1 MERILERVGCD
12 ELSAII
18 LTAPG
23 WARVALTMP
32 DEQMRERAADA
43 IAATIIEK
51 MSGVPGPDR
60 NQLALPL

>member
-1 MERILERVGCD
+1 MERILERVGRD

-43 IAATIIEK
+43 MTATIIEK